1 MAEGS
6 LILPHTAKTE
16 LEEDDETGALI
27 IPHSESEWTLIFQ
40 RKFVC
45 CLEGFSSQRVF

>member
-6 LILPHTAKTE
+6 LILPHTANKTE

-27 IPHSESEWTLIFQ
+27 IPHSESE
-40 RKFVC
+40 
-45 CLEGFSSQRVF
+45 

>member
-16 LEEDDETGALI
+16 LEEEDEAGSLI
-27 IPHSESEWTLIFQ
+27 IPHSESEWN
-40 RKFVC
+40 V
-45 CLEGFSSQRVF
+45 